1 MYLAHGARVL
11 AAGALGLSVL
21 AAGGTSAAAA
31 TAAATGAA
39 PQAVAGTA
47 AAGRSLAVIRAQ
59 AAAGDSVVITPG
71 VRRPLRESDGGPST
85 TAECEQ
91 SLQIACYNPAQL
103 QQAYGLNALYSRG
116 ITGKGAT
123 IVIVEPYGSPTIAS
137 DLRAFDRAESVP
149 NPPSLRIIRPL
160 GKVPH
165 YNPGNPSMVGWA
177 GETTLDVEYAHTIA
191 PGAKIL
197 LVETPGGGA
206 QTATVGMSQILL
218 AEKYVIRHHL
228 GDVISQSFG
237 ATEQAVGSAAIR
249 SLRGAY
255 TAAYANHI
263 TVLAASGDTGAAG
276 FEADQQTFYT
286 HAVTSWPASDPLV
299 TAVGGTRLD
308 LDASGNRNSADT
320 VWNDTYDQNANQL
333 ADGSNGPNPLST
345 GGGKSVVFARP
356 SYQGK
361 VRGITGSHRGVP
373 DISMSAACSATVNV
387 YQTFRGEPAGWYAVC
402 GTSESSPLFSGI
414 VALADQV
421 AGHRLGLIN
430 PALYRL
436 AAQHAPGLVG
446 IRSGNNT
453 VSFRQGG
460 KKHTVRGYRAWGG
473 YSLATGLGT
482 INAQLF
488 VPELARAAG

>member
-11 AAGALGLSVL
+11 AAGTLGLSML
-21 AAGGTSAAAA
+21 AAAGPSAAAA
-31 TAAATGAA
+31 TARPGAG
-39 PQAVAGTA
+39 PA
-47 AAGRSLAVIRAQ
+47 AAHRTQ
-59 AAAGDSVVITPG
+59 AAAGDSVIITPG
-71 VRRPLRESDGGPST
+71 VRRPQRESGGGPST
-85 TAECEQ
+85 TAQCEQ

-103 QQAYGLNALYSRG
+103 QQAYGLNALYARG

-137 DLRAFDRAESVP
+137 DLRAFDRAEGVP
-149 NPPSLRIIRPL
+149 NPPSLRIIRPA
-160 GKVPH
+160 GKVPR
-165 YNPGNPSMVGWA
+165 YSPGNPNVVGWA
-177 GETTLDVEYAHTIA
+177 GETTLDVEYAHAIA

-197 LVETPGGGA
+197 LVETPGGGKNG
-206 QTATVGMSQILL
+206 TVSLSQILV

-237 ATEQAVGSAAIR
+237 ATEQAAGSAAIR
-249 SLRGAY
+249 SLRSAY
-255 TAAYANHI
+255 TAAYANHV

-276 FEADQQTFYT
+276 LEAGQQTYYT

-299 TAVGGTRLD
+299 TAVGGTRLN
-308 LDASGNRNSADT
+308 LDASGNRDSADT
-320 VWNDTYDQNANQL
+320 VWNDTYNQNANQL
-333 ADGSNGPNPLST
+333 VSGSNGPNPLGT

-361 VRGITGSHRGVP
+361 VRGITGAHRGLP
-373 DISMSAACSATVNV
+373 DISMSAACSGTVNV
-387 YQTFRGEPAGWYAVC
+387 YQTFGGQPAGWYAAC
-402 GTSESSPLFSGI
+402 GTSESSPLFAGI

-436 AAQHAPGLVG
+436 ASQHAPGLVS

-460 KKHTVRGYRAWGG
+460 KKHTVRGYGARAG

>member
-1 MYLAHGARVL
+1 MYLVHGARVL
-11 AAGALGLSVL
+11 AAGTLGLAML
-21 AAGGTSAAAA
+21 AAGGASA
-31 TAAATGAA
+31 TAATS
-39 PQAVAGTA
+39 PAVQGQP
-47 AAGRSLAVIRAQ
+47 G
-59 AAAGDSVVITPG
+59 AGDSVIITPG
-71 VRRPLRESDGGPST
+71 TRHPQREADGGPST

-91 SLQIACYNPAQL
+91 SFHIACYNPAQL

-137 DLRAFDRAESVP
+137 DLRAFDRAENVP
-149 NPPSLRIIRPL
+149 NPPSLRIIRPA

-165 YNPGNPSMVGWA
+165 YNPGNPDMVGWA
-177 GETTLDVEYAHTIA
+177 GETTLDVEYAHAIA

-197 LVETPGGGA
+197 LVETPGGGRSG
-206 QTATVGMSQILL
+206 TAALSPVLT

-237 ATEQAVGSAAIR
+237 ITEQDIGSAAIR

-255 TAAYANHI
+255 TAAYANHV

-276 FEADQQTFYT
+276 LEASQTSYYT

-299 TAVGGTRLD
+299 TAVGGTHLD
-308 LDASGNRNSADT
+308 LDSSGNRNSADT
-320 VWNDTYDQNANQL
+320 VWNDTYSKNANQL
-333 ADGSNGPNPLST
+333 VNGSNGPNPLGT
-345 GGGKSVVFARP
+345 GGGKSAVFARP
-356 SYQGK
+356 SYQSK
-361 VRGITGSHRGVP
+361 VRGITGGHRGLP
-373 DISMSAACSATVNV
+373 DISMSAACSGAVNL
-387 YQTFRGEPAGWYAVC
+387 YQTFGGQPPGWYAAC
-402 GTSESSPLFSGI
+402 GTSESSPLFAGI

-436 AAQHAPGLVG
+436 ASQHAPGLVSV
-446 IRSGNNT
+446 RSGNNT

-460 KKHTVRGYRAWGG
+460 KRHTVRGYGARAG
-473 YSLATGLGT
+473 YNLATGVGT

-488 VPELARAAG
+488 VPELARAAR

>member
-1 MYLAHGARVL
+1 MHLVHGTRVL
-11 AAGALGLSVL
+11 AAGTLGLAML
-21 AAGGTSAAAA
+21 AAGGASAPAAKAAKA
-31 TAAATGAA
+31 TATAT
-39 PQAVAGTA
+39 
-47 AAGRSLAVIRAQ
+47 
-59 AAAGDSVVITPG
+59 AGDSVVIMPG
-71 VRRPLRESDGGPST
+71 VRHPQRESDGGPST

-91 SLQIACYNPAQL
+91 SLRISCYNPAQL

-137 DLRAFDRAESVP
+137 DLRAFDRAENVP
-149 NPPSLRIIRPL
+149 NPPSLRIIRPA
-160 GKVPH
+160 GKVPR
-165 YNPGNPSMVGWA
+165 YNPGDPNMVGWA
-177 GETTLDVEYAHTIA
+177 GETTLDVEYAHAIA

-197 LVETPGGGA
+197 LVETPGGGPAGTVSMA
-206 QTATVGMSQILL
+206 QIIT

-237 ATEQAVGSAAIR
+237 ATEQAIGSAAIR
-249 SLRGAY
+249 SLRSAY
-255 TAAYANHI
+255 TAAYANHV

-276 FEADQQTFYT
+276 LEANQQSYYT

-308 LDASGNRNSADT
+308 LDSSGNRNSADT
-320 VWNDTYDQNANQL
+320 VWNDTYSKNANQL
-333 ADGSNGPNPLST
+333 VNGTNGPNPLGT
-345 GGGKSVVFARP
+345 GGGKSAVFARP
-356 SYQGK
+356 PYQSK
-361 VRGITGSHRGVP
+361 VRGITGGHRGLP
-373 DISMSAACSATVNV
+373 DISMSAACSGAVNM
-387 YQTFRGEPAGWYAVC
+387 YQTFGGQPSGWYAAC
-402 GTSESSPLFSGI
+402 GTSESSPLFAGI

-436 AAQHAPGLVG
+436 ASQHAPGLVG
-446 IRSGNNT
+446 VRSGNNT

-460 KKHTVRGYRAWGG
+460 KQHTVSGYRARAG
-473 YSLATGLGT
+473 YNLAAGLGT

-488 VPELARAAG
+488 VPELARAAR

>member
-1 MYLAHGARVL
+1 MYLVHGARVL
-11 AAGALGLSVL
+11 AAGTLGLAML
-21 AAGGTSAAAA
+21 AAGGASA
-31 TAAATGAA
+31 TAATS
-39 PQAVAGTA
+39 PAVQGQP
-47 AAGRSLAVIRAQ
+47 G
-59 AAAGDSVVITPG
+59 AGDRVIITPG
-71 VRRPLRESDGGPST
+71 TRHPQREADGGPST

-91 SLQIACYNPAQL
+91 SFHIACYNPAQL

-137 DLRAFDRAESVP
+137 DLRAFDRAENVP
-149 NPPSLRIIRPL
+149 NPPSLRIIRPA

-165 YNPGNPSMVGWA
+165 YNPGNPDMVGWA
-177 GETTLDVEYAHTIA
+177 GETTLDVEYAHAIA

-197 LVETPGGGA
+197 LVETPGGGRSG
-206 QTATVGMSQILL
+206 TAALSPVLT

-237 ATEQAVGSAAIR
+237 ITEQAIGSAAIR

-255 TAAYANHI
+255 TAAYANHV

-276 FEADQQTFYT
+276 LEASQTSYYT

-299 TAVGGTRLD
+299 TAVGGTHLD
-308 LDASGNRNSADT
+308 LDSSGNRNSADT
-320 VWNDTYDQNANQL
+320 VWNDTYSKNANQL
-333 ADGSNGPNPLST
+333 VNGSNGPNPLGT
-345 GGGKSVVFARP
+345 GGGKSAVFARP
-356 SYQGK
+356 SYQSK
-361 VRGITGSHRGVP
+361 VRGITGGHRGLP
-373 DISMSAACSATVNV
+373 DISMSAACSGAVNL
-387 YQTFRGEPAGWYAVC
+387 YQTFGGQPPGWYAAC
-402 GTSESSPLFSGI
+402 GTSESSPLFAGI

-436 AAQHAPGLVG
+436 ASQHAPGLVSV
-446 IRSGNNT
+446 RSGNNT

-460 KKHTVRGYRAWGG
+460 KRHTVRGYGARVG
-473 YSLATGLGT
+473 YNLATGVGT

-488 VPELARAAG
+488 VPELARAAR

>member
-1 MYLAHGARVL
+1 MYLVHGARVL
-11 AAGALGLSVL
+11 AAGTLGLAML
-21 AAGGTSAAAA
+21 AAGGASA
-31 TAAATGAA
+31 TAATS
-39 PQAVAGTA
+39 PAVQGQP
-47 AAGRSLAVIRAQ
+47 G
-59 AAAGDSVVITPG
+59 AGDSVIITPG
-71 VRRPLRESDGGPST
+71 TRHPQREADGGPST

-91 SLQIACYNPAQL
+91 SFHIACYNPAQL

-137 DLRAFDRAESVP
+137 DLRAFDRAENVP
-149 NPPSLRIIRPL
+149 NPPSLRIIKPA

-165 YNPGNPSMVGWA
+165 YNPDNPDMVGWA
-177 GETTLDVEYAHTIA
+177 GETTLDVEYAHAIA

-197 LVETPGGGA
+197 LVETPGGGRSG
-206 QTATVGMSQILL
+206 TAALSPVLT

-237 ATEQAVGSAAIR
+237 ITEQAIGSAAIR

-255 TAAYANHI
+255 TAAYANHV

-276 FEADQQTFYT
+276 LEASQTSYYT

-299 TAVGGTRLD
+299 TAVGGTHLD
-308 LDASGNRNSADT
+308 LDSSGNRNSADT
-320 VWNDTYDQNANQL
+320 VWNDTYSKNANQL
-333 ADGSNGPNPLST
+333 VNGSNGPNPLGT
-345 GGGKSVVFARP
+345 GGGKSAVFARP
-356 SYQGK
+356 SYQSK
-361 VRGITGSHRGVP
+361 VRGITGGHRGLP
-373 DISMSAACSATVNV
+373 DISMSAACSGAVNL
-387 YQTFRGEPAGWYAVC
+387 YQTFGGQPPGWYAAC
-402 GTSESSPLFSGI
+402 GTSESSPLFAGI

-436 AAQHAPGLVG
+436 ASQHAPGLVSV
-446 IRSGNNT
+446 RSGNNT

-460 KKHTVRGYRAWGG
+460 KRHTVRGYGARAG
-473 YSLATGLGT
+473 YNLATGVGT

-488 VPELARAAG
+488 VPELARAAR